1 MFRLFNQNL
10 KFRLQMIGR
19 RCALIA
25 LGGLL
30 ILVLSVNLYFIRMI
44 VESSSQKTS
53 KGMPISQLKPEQEQ
67 LIFQAE
73 QNLQVSRKS
82 VAKDMIKKIKEEIQ
96 ILSSKYFKQNAS
108 YTVVMERLLT
118 ELKIMPNVQKNIW
131 SIPNSNVSIVSK
143 YLNNVKR
150 YLF

>member
-1 MFRLFNQNL
+1 
-10 KFRLQMIGR
+10 
-19 RCALIA
+19 
-25 LGGLL
+25 
-30 ILVLSVNLYFIRMI
+30 
-44 VESSSQKTS
+44 
-53 KGMPISQLKPEQEQ
+53 MPISQLKPEQEQ

-96 ILSSKYFKQNAS
+96 ILPSRYFKQNVS

-131 SIPNSNVSIVSK
+131 SIPNSNWPDAHQLIPPVAPELGTILDTLRKSK
-143 YLNNVKR
+143 VIRADNAPLGTL
-150 YLF
+150 LFKDLFIMEKIDIMLK

>member
-1 MFRLFNQNL
+1 MFCSFNQNL

-73 QNLQVSRKS
+73 QNLQASRKS

-96 ILSSKYFKQNAS
+96 ILPSRYFKQNAS

-131 SIPNSNVSIVSK
+131 SIPNSNVSIIPK

-150 YLF
+150 CLF